1 MLKGYTVP
9 LSPLGQAN
17 LVAAP
22 PWHYSGDV
30 IALEFW
36 ADPAAANATLPPGLT
51 PDPESAGHV
60 LALFVDWQFTA
71 ADDEYLDPARYQ
83 YREFYVLV
91 DAMYQDQPVAWTP
104 YMFVD
109 NDSAMARGHAQGYPK
124 RLGTVFQTRTF
135 AAPSAASA
143 PLALG
148 TKLGASL
155 SVHGQRLAE
164 GRLTLK
170 KAVDAP
176 PTALLRPTVNR
187 RYFPRLT
194 AGRHDDPAV
203 NELVMAVTDDLKV
216 AGVWSGDAD
225 LKLPT
230 AHGEEL
236 HALAPIRMG
245 GGYRFSMSCSI
256 SDLKVL
262 EDFTPRTRNR

>member
-9 LSPLGQAN
+9 LSPLGKAN

-36 ADPAAANATLPPGLT
+36 TDPAAANATLPPGLT
-51 PDPESAGHV
+51 PDSQSAGHV

-71 ADDEYLDPARYQ
+71 RDDEFLDPARYQ

-91 DAMYQDQPVAWTP
+91 DAMYKGRPVAWAP
-104 YMFVD
+104 YMYVD

-124 RLGTVFQTRTF
+124 RLGSIFQTRSF
-135 AAPSAASA
+135 AARSAASA
-143 PLALG
+143 PIERG
-148 TKLGASL
+148 TRFGASL

-164 GRLTLK
+164 GRLTLREPIET
-170 KAVDAP
+170 P
-176 PTALLRPTVNR
+176 PAALLKSTVNR

-203 NELVMAVTDDLKV
+203 NELVMAVTDDLQAV
-216 AGVWSGDAD
+216 GVWTGEGD
-225 LKLPT
+225 LRLPE
-230 AHGEEL
+230 ACGEEL
-236 HALAPIRMG
+236 HALAPVRVG
-245 GGYRFSMSCSI
+245 SGYRFSMSCSI
-256 SDLKVL
+256 SDLKIL
-262 EDFTPRTRNR
+262 EDFTVAGKG